1 MKSSEFEYELP
12 RDLIAQEPSAER
24 TGSRLLVIRRDAGA
38 IEHCTF
44 SDLPNLLAQGD
55 MLVLNETSV
64 IPARIRLARNP
75 TGGSVEA
82 LLVRPRGDGVWE
94 ALLTPSRRLRP
105 GDRLDSIRKP
115 GAPRAEI
122 VSRAESGKWLLRE
135 LNGPLEDLGETPLP
149 PYIRRDTGEDP
160 SAADRER
167 YQTVYARVPGSVAA
181 PTAGLHF
188 TDRMIESLSRA
199 GVEIARIVLHV
210 GPGTFRPISGEN
222 VEEHVMDPER
232 YEIAAEE
239 TARMAA
245 AFRAG
250 KRFVAVGTT
259 CVRVLETL
267 GPAGLGSE
275 DPARGETAIFI
286 SPGYRFSLAGAML
299 TNFHMPRSTP
309 YALVC
314 ALAGLDLIRRAYA
327 EAIERRY
334 RFLSYGDAM
343 LIL

>member
-1 MKSSEFEYELP
+1 MKSSELEYELP
-12 RDLIAQEPSAER
+12 RDLIAQEPVSER
-24 TGSRLLVIRRDAGA
+24 TGSRLMVIRRDTGL
-38 IEHCTF
+38 IEHRNF
-44 SDLPNLLAQGD
+44 PELPGLLGAGD
-55 MLVLNETSV
+55 MLVINETSV
-64 IPARIRLARNP
+64 IPARIRFARRP
-75 TGGSVEA
+75 TGGSVWA
-82 LLVRPRGDGVWE
+82 LLVRRLESGVWE

-105 GDRLDSIRKP
+105 GDLLDSTRKP

-122 VSRAESGKWLLRE
+122 VSRTDEGKWILRE
-135 LNGPLEDLGETPLP
+135 LNGALEELGETPLP
-149 PYIRRDTGEDP
+149 PYIRRD
-160 SAADRER
+160 AAEGPRAVDRER

-188 TDRMIESLSRA
+188 TAGLLAGLSRA

-210 GPGTFRPISGEN
+210 GPGTFRPISVEN
-222 VEEHVMDPER
+222 VEEHMMDPEQ
-232 YEIAAEE
+232 YEIAEE
-239 TARMAA
+239 EAARMAA
-245 AFRAG
+245 ASRAG

-267 GPAGLGSE
+267 GKGGIGAGSE
-275 DPARGETAIFI
+275 ARGETAIFI
-286 SPGYRFSLAGAML
+286 SPGYRFGLAGAML

-314 ALAGLDLIRRAYA
+314 ALAGLDLIRKAYA
-327 EAIERRY
+327 SAIEREY